1 MKRAMAMVAK
11 VMATASRVAG
21 DGDGDSNG
29 NGDEA
34 GR

>member
-1 MKRAMAMVAK
+1 VTKRAMATVAR
-11 VMATASRVAG
+11 VMTLAPRVVG
-21 DGDGDSNG
+21 DGNSNG